1 MSEQHDP
8 AGADVPPRPDAV
20 AEPTLADVGLDAFAP
35 YLINRI
41 SARYNADMAAILK
54 EHGLT
59 TAQMRALAVLRVHP
73 GLTVNELAV
82 YAVMEQSTMS
92 RTLDAMEIAGLVER
106 RTRVDDG
113 RVREVAL
120 TEAGAGAFAA
130 AWPLMREQEKRML
143 GGLDDADRDAFMDTL
158 RAVLRNIRIHPF

>member
-1 MSEQHDP
+1 MSEHAEP
-8 AGADVPPRPDAV
+8 AGADEPARPDAP
-20 AEPTLADVGLDAFAP
+20 EPSLAAIGLDAFAP

-59 TAQMRALAVLRVHP
+59 TPQMRALAVLRVHP

-92 RTLDAMEIAGLVER
+92 RTLDAMEVAGLVER
-106 RTRVDDG
+106 RARADDG

-120 TEAGAGAFAA
+120 TGAGTAAFEAV
-130 AWPLMREQEKRML
+130 WPLMREQERRMFEGVDEPARAAL
-143 GGLDDADRDAFMDTL
+143 MDTL
-158 RAVLRNIRIHPF
+158 SAVLRNIRHHQF

>member
-1 MSEQHDP
+1 MSEQP
-8 AGADVPPRPDAV
+8 APTGSEASPPADMAD
-20 AEPTLADVGLDAFAP
+20 EPALADVGLDAFAP

-59 TAQMRALAVLRVHP
+59 TAKMRALAVLRVHP

-92 RTLDAMEIAGLVER
+92 RTLDAMEVAGLVER
-106 RTRVDDG
+106 NLRPDDG

-120 TEAGAGAFAA
+120 TEAGSAAFAA
-130 AWPLMREQEKRML
+130 AWPLMREQERRML
-143 GGLDDADRDAFMDTL
+143 GGLDDAARDAFLETL
-158 RAVLRNIRIHPF
+158 RSVLANIRHHPF